1 MGCARAGFILRFGK
15 LDEFIQHFGNGML
28 IYVFPIF
35 SRLNRTH
42 LHRKFSDGIE
52 RSKRAI
58 RRRGNKGYRNTEV
71 PLTLN
76 PGQTP

>member
-1 MGCARAGFILRFGK
+1 
-15 LDEFIQHFGNGML
+15 ML

-35 SRLNRTH
+35 SRLNTTH